1 MTRTLLVTK
10 SLGYGFSI
18 FVGISFLSVARAQVA
33 GPQAV
38 AGEYIVKMKVRTGET
53 ANGSLNTGMKM
64 FKRMGA
70 GVQVKQ
76 AFAGS
81 SMMHI
86 KASSQSAID
95 ALKSDP
101 NVEYVEPNYLLSINP
116 QDVRTAGVAPSNSDT
131 YSQSYSNVKVVEA
144 WAIEKPYNQ
153 GSKIIVAVI
162 DTGLDITHHLFSD
175 SNSVWVNSAELA
187 GLPGV
192 DDDGNG
198 YVDDAYGWNY
208 VANSGSMYDDDNH
221 GTHVAGIILGVGQD
235 VLASPVR
242 ESKIKIMPL
251 KFLDANGSG
260 STANAISA
268 MYYAVK
274 MGAKVINNSWGGS
287 TYSRSLHEAYTYAYD
302 RGVVVASAAGNSGA
316 NTDFYPMYPGSL
328 DTPNNISVAATTDA
342 DNKASFSNFGSTVSV
357 AAPGVGIISS
367 VPGVGCPLPGC
378 FQMMSGTSMASPF
391 VAGLAALVFRE
402 APQLSAYQVKSII
415 LAGIDSFAS
424 LSGRVSTSGRVNVF
438 KTIQSAK
445 TQTSTVAWAPSYTPV
460 YKTERAPAST
470 DSAPKAG
477 GCGLIK
483 AILDESSNGSGPTN
497 GGMGSAAVVLL
508 MVLLPMALAASLRS
522 KNKLSV
528 TDQRRQY
535 ARYNVAKNLVIEVGG
550 QFINAASDSLSLGG
564 LSFGVNQSQ
573 MKIDKG
579 EKIKVKIGGLDE
591 EVVGEVVWCSQKQ
604 SYGVR
609 FLEITDQLRAQML
622 MWTNGLQ
629 PT

>member
-86 KASSQSAID
+86 KASSQSAIE

-424 LSGRVSTSGRVNVF
+424 LSGRVSTSGRVNVL